1 VSTEAESKFLDRNWS
16 GGNKTVNAYPQGLA
30 FHNGRLH
37 LTWCWRDTP
46 VASTCHD
53 LCYAYSDDVGRTW
66 FNNEGQAIAET
77 GVSFLDR
84 RAKSSSCPTKVC
96 GGHLRAILGRWIKL
110 PLANHTY
117 LKTAGWPSIRGVL
130 LRMAGCR

>member
-1 VSTEAESKFLDRNWS
+1 MKHAVWTTL
-16 GGNKTVNAYPQGLA
+16 NALPA
-30 FHNGRLH
+30 VRLPAR
-37 LTWCWRDTP
+37 LSSRAMP
-46 VASTCHD
+46 VALTCHD

-96 GGHLRAILGRWIKL
+96 GGHLRAILGRWNKL